1 MTIGRTCEACS
12 STREHVAQ
20 SQVVGVTVSILVLD
34 CRFFKPELQD
44 RGYESV
50 YVKRPSIHVSNWS
63 GEKKHDGCGI
73 FYK

>member
-1 MTIGRTCEACS
+1 M
-12 STREHVAQ
+12 VALLM
-20 SQVVGVTVSILVLD
+20 VS
-34 CRFFKPELQD
+34 FFKPELQD